1 MEIVLLLFSCRTFSA
16 YYVVP
21 IAIATFDTVNSLL
34 EIRRGENPRSQ
45 NRPSKTRRGAAESGF
60 AGPVLGPWIEPSLIS
75 Y

>member
-1 MEIVLLLFSCRTFSA
+1 MAIEVQKFDLISECWIVVGVS
-16 YYVVP
+16 V
-21 IAIATFDTVNSLL
+21 LL

>member
-1 MEIVLLLFSCRTFSA
+1 MLRLLPLD
-16 YYVVP
+16 
-21 IAIATFDTVNSLL
+21 IIL
-34 EIRRGENPRSQ
+34 EIRRGENLRSQ